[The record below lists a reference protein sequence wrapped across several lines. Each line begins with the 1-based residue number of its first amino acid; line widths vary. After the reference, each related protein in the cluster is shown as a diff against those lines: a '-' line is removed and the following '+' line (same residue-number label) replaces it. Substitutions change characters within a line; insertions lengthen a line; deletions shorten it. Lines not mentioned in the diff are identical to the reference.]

1 MIHSI
6 LKRGGMGACIGLI
19 SIASMIFAISL
30 FTGDGTIVLETR
42 ELNKYLIA
50 FVTSGFVISASSVIF
65 ETKKIPKYI
74 SLLIHFMLTIS
85 VFNIINIYLHFM
97 KNIYLVQSIC
107 ISLYI
112 IIYLGCL
119 FATVYENKKDVDFIN
134 KKLNKFK

>member
-19 SIASMIFAISL
+19 SIVSMIFAISL